1 MTSLE
6 RITAEEAREE
16 ISKINGKRRPKYG
29 NKVVY
34 DGVEHSTKKQGLR
47 WVVLRQWER
56 EGKIKN
62 LRREVPY
69 RLEVNGVLVCKY
81 VADHVY
87 EIFRKLEHIGISGW
101 DVVVED
107 VKSPITRKNRAY
119 RIKVKLMRA
128 IHGIDIQEH

>member
-6 RITAEEAREE
+6 RLTAKEASEEL
-16 ISKINGKRRPKYG
+16 SKISGKRRPKYG
-29 NKVVY
+29 NKKVVY
-34 DGVEHSTKKQGLR
+34 DGVEHSSKKQGLR

-69 RLEVNGVLVCKY
+69 RLEVNGFLVCKY

-87 EIFRKLEHIGISGW
+87 ERPLEKVGGGW
-101 DVVVED
+101 TETVVED
-107 VKSPITRKNRAY
+107 VKSLITRKNRAY
-119 RIKVKLMRA
+119 RIKVKLMKA
-128 IHGIDIQEH
+128 IHGIEIHEH